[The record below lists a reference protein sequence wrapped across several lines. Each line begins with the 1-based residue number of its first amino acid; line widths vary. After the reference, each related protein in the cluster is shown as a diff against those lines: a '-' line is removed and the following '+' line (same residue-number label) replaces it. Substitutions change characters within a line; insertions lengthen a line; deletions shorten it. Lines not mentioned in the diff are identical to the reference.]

1 LFSIFLVSSVMQPQ
15 TVLAVLAV
23 LASLDMC
30 RGAKFN
36 GMVYTSWSLSDY
48 SSPVS
53 DASLQALAA
62 MSVDTIELLV
72 TWYQDDIS
80 STSIAPG
87 AYSPTDA
94 SLVHAIQTA
103 SSLGMRVILKPHVD
117 CTCGTW
123 RGEIGTLFTSE
134 AEWSAWFQS
143 YTAFIVA
150 MAQLSQ
156 QNGVAI
162 FNIGTELTATTN
174 RTADWLNV
182 IAAVRS
188 VFTGPLTYGAN
199 WGEEPLQIQFWSSL
213 DYIGIDAYYPLA
225 TVPDPAYSVIVAN
238 WAPIMAVMADLSSYW
253 NRSIIFTEIGYRSY
267 ALAAVEPFSV

>member
-1 LFSIFLVSSVMQPQ
+1 MKQ
-15 TVLAVLAV
+15 TMLAVLAV
-23 LASLDMC
+23 LAALGMC
-30 RGAKFN
+30 RATKFN

-72 TWYQDDIS
+72 TWYQDQIS

-87 AYSPTDA
+87 SYSPTDA

-117 CTCGTW
+117 CACGTW
-123 RGEIGTLFTSE
+123 RGEIGTQFTSE

-143 YTAFIVA
+143 YTAYIVA

-156 QNGVAI
+156 QNGVAL

-174 RTADWLNV
+174 RTSDWLNV

-199 WGEEPLQIQFWSSL
+199 WGEEPLQIQFWSAL

-238 WAPIMAVMADLSSYW
+238 WAPIIAVMADLASYW